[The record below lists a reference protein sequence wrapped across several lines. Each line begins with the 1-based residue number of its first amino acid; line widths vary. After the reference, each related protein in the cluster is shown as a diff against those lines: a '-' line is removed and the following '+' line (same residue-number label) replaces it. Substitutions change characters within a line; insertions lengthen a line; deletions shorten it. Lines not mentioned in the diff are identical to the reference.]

1 MLFIYVL
8 VLFSRKQQDNNNNNN
23 NKELLR
29 LSFIVNA
36 MKHLNLFLNIKA

>member
-8 VLFSRKQQDNNNNNN
+8 VLFSRKQQDNNNNN